1 MPYVLRDRNGS
12 ITELFGE
19 PDPTRGVT
27 EQLPSDNP
35 EVIRF
40 LGGTGGAGGAS
51 IAEEAVQQLAVSD
64 GDMARVTED
73 LITVLI
79 DKGVLLFTD
88 LPPAARRKL
97 LSRRQLRE
105 QLGPFTGMI
114 NPDEEDIL

>member
-1 MPYVLRDRNGS
+1 MPYVLRDRNGR
-12 ITELFGE
+12 IAGLFGE

-40 LGGTGGAGGAS
+40 LGGTGGAG
-51 IAEEAVQQLAVSD
+51 IAEEAVQRLAASD

-79 DKGVLLFTD
+79 DKGVLAFTD
-88 LPPAARRKL
+88 LPAAARRKL

-114 NPDEEDIL
+114 NPDEEDII